1 MKERQKGYNQV
12 DYIEGDLTFELDDL
26 LLMRRKKSNMDVK
39 YTVKNGQK
47 PNKKQMS
54 EIEKAKTLPITSDDD
69 CPVYSK
75 EELQEMIR
83 RTKELGKDR
92 KKYGVSIRLDE
103 ESIEIAKA
111 YGSGY
116 TSLLAKII
124 YLGIRDPE
132 ILSKAVKQLE
142 L

>member
-1 MKERQKGYNQV
+1 
-12 DYIEGDLTFELDDL
+12 
-26 LLMRRKKSNMDVK
+26 MDVK

-54 EIEKAKTLPITSDDD
+54 EIEKAKTFPITSDDD

-103 ESIEIAKA
+103 ENIEIAKA

-142 L
+142 P

>member
-1 MKERQKGYNQV
+1 MKSVPVIQFDMQV
-12 DYIEGDLTFELDDL
+12 
-26 LLMRRKKSNMDVK
+26 
-39 YTVKNGQK
+39 
-47 PNKKQMS
+47 
-54 EIEKAKTLPITSDDD
+54 KT
-69 CPVYSK
+69 
-75 EELQEMIR
+75 
-83 RTKELGKDR
+83 G

-142 L
+142 P